1 MISTMRK
8 FPWYMTDRI
17 TVRQR
22 HAVFE
27 ACVSL
32 LRCLQ
37 WAMKEKRHDDILTP
51 QLYRRLWTSAM
62 LCHGFTITMRDSIA
76 YIVDLPESRMR
87 EFNMPRFGN
96 MWLHIYTLVPKPGS
110 PLDLIE
116 VCFLRFLNHARYL
129 LLFNLMWDTLAR
141 SNLLTNH
148 ARP

>member
-8 FPWYMTDRI
+8 FPWYMTARI

-32 LRCLQ
+32 IRSLQ
-37 WAMKEKRHDDILTP
+37 LAMSKRKDEGVLTP

-62 LCHGFTITMRDSIA
+62 LCHGFTITMKDSIA
-76 YIVDLPESRMR
+76 YIVGMPEDQMR

-96 MWLHIYTLVPKPGS
+96 MWLHVYSLVPKPGT

-116 VCFLRFLNHARYL
+116 VSFLASLPCCLFFFLAHSL
-129 LLFNLMWDTLAR
+129 LLYGDPPPTG
-141 SNLLTNH
+141 
-148 ARP
+148 